1 MKAPIYLDA
10 VFITEAM
17 QEPQFNLEE
26 KDNSRILKLDFSSTA
41 DSHIFTSIAPE
52 LLYWSH

>member
-10 VFITEAM
+10 VFVIDAM
-17 QEPQFNLEE
+17 QEPQFTLEE